1 MYGESVDVNPE
12 DVEEVESNPDYTVY
26 QANPRSNPGEVLTKV
41 VYNNPGD
48 GTTLPE
54 DFMQSTSATQTMQET
69 GMDDGSG
76 IETMEEDLPLGMPLE
91 ERDSGVASLY
101 GGRSNP
107 PSTGSSVISWRNL
120 RLQSAIN
127 NEKQIKGRVF
137 GTGAQVVR
145 KLTNFRG
152 LIGARANKDES
163 VRPYEKC
170 FTKQPRENWADYIR
184 NMNAL
189 DISAEL
195 SCRGRSPKIN
205 YQYMVS

>member
-1 MYGESVDVNPE
+1 
-12 DVEEVESNPDYTVY
+12 
-26 QANPRSNPGEVLTKV
+26 
-41 VYNNPGD
+41 
-48 GTTLPE
+48 
-54 DFMQSTSATQTMQET
+54 
-69 GMDDGSG
+69 MDDGSG

-163 VRPYEKC
+163 VRPYTEMLYQA
-170 FTKQPRENWADYIR
+170 TAENWADYIR

-195 SCRGRSPKIN
+195 SAEVAPQDKLSIYGFLKEWKRPVIEHSAVELTLVLISTRNLLKDKLFTN
-205 YQYMVS
+205 YDEERTGPNENGLLIS